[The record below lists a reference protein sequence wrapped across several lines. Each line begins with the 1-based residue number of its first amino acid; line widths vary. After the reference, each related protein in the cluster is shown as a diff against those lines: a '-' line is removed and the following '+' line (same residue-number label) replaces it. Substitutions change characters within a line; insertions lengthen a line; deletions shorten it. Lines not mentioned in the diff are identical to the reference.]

1 MGINLECVITLAEL
15 VALLPKKRSV
25 IELGA
30 QDISADPELVAN
42 ALNERGY
49 LGAARVSTAPE
60 LYRRLG
66 FEEYTAIDFIDG
78 RDDVKMFDLN
88 LDIDR
93 AYGFTETFDLVTNLG
108 TLEHCFDQAA
118 GFRNMHRL
126 TKLGGFMLQ
135 CVPAAGQVNHGF
147 YSYSPRLMA
156 ELALANDYELS
167 FMFFTSDFTATR
179 VPYSIANFQAYDSRD
194 VLLYAAMKRNSDRPF
209 VNPVDRMFTDQ
220 AAVMASEFRPYVK
233 APWSNTVTGGKSDD
247 RPTSGGRWSLLSRL
261 LGK

>member
-1 MGINLECVITLAEL
+1 VITLAEL
-15 VALLPKKRSV
+15 TALLPAKRSV

-30 QDISADPELVAN
+30 QDISVDPTLVTN
-42 ALNERGY
+42 ALSDRGY
-49 LGAARVSTAPE
+49 LGAEPVSTAPE

-66 FEEYTAIDFIDG
+66 FEKYTAIDFIDG

-93 AYGFTETFDLVTNLG
+93 TYGFVETFDLVTNLG

-126 TKLGGFMLQ
+126 TKPGGFMLQ

-147 YSYSPRLMA
+147 YSYSPRFIY
-156 ELALANDYELS
+156 ELALANNYELS

-179 VPYSIANFQAYDSRD
+179 IPYSIANFQAHDSRD
-194 VLLYAAMKRNSDRPF
+194 VLLYAALKKNSDRPF
-209 VNPVDRMFTDQ
+209 VNPVDRMFTDH

-233 APWSNTVTGGKSDD
+233 APWSNTVTGSKSRD
-247 RPTSGGRWSLLSRL
+247 REINGGFRSMVSRL
-261 LGK
+261 LRR